1 MRAKPA
7 SASAAPSSTSASSNG
22 KVAARTNDPAAGLD
36 APTRQFYLDSLDV
49 MDKSGIPYCIGGAYA
64 LAYHA
69 GVVRHTKDLDVFLRR
84 DDLPRMLA
92 AFDGAGYQTERT
104 HPHWLGKAYSP
115 DVDAFVD
122 MIFRSA
128 NGLCPVD
135 DEWLTHAVRG
145 SVIGRE
151 APLCPAE
158 EMIWSKSFVMGRERF
173 DGADV
178 IHLLRS
184 KGDQLDWNRLLRR
197 FERYEEVLL
206 GHLVF
211 FRFVYPAER
220 TRVPSWVL
228 DRLINDMR
236 AAPAIGE
243 NVCRGTLLSWD
254 QYDIATCTWHYADA
268 RLPPHGAL
276 TESEVERWSN
286 APK

>member
-1 MRAKPA
+1 MRANV
-7 SASAAPSSTSASSNG
+7 STAPTPPDPSSNG
-22 KVAARTNDPAAGLD
+22 KPAPSPDMGDPAAGLD
-36 APTRQFYLDSLDV
+36 KATRQFYLDALDV
-49 MDKSGIPYCIGGAYA
+49 LDGSGLPYCIGGAYA

-69 GVVRHTKDLDVFLRR
+69 GVVRHTKDLDVFVRR
-84 DDLPRMLA
+84 DDLPHIIA
-92 AFDGAGYQTERT
+92 AFEKAGYRTERA
-104 HPHWLGKAYSP
+104 HPHWLAKAFSP
-115 DVDAFVD
+115 EVDAFVD

-135 DEWLTHAVRG
+135 EEWLANAARG
-145 SVIGRE
+145 TVIGRA

-158 EMIWSKSFVMGRERF
+158 EMIWSKGFVMGRERF

-184 KGDQLDWNRLLRR
+184 RGDQLDWNRLLRR

-206 GHLVF
+206 GHIVF
-211 FRFVYPAER
+211 FRFVYPSER

-243 NVCRGTLLSWD
+243 TVCRGTLLSWD
-254 QYDIATCTWHYADA
+254 QYDIAMCTWNYQDA

-276 TESEVERWSN
+276 TEKEVERWTN